1 MMIGSV
7 DQWEKKRQSMHP
19 VIRRAIDY
27 LAQLD
32 EGILEEE
39 GVQPIWGEDMY
50 ARLMAVK
57 TKRKEEQPAE
67 KHEHYFDIH
76 YVIQGEELIGWKRDD
91 GMCSP
96 VQPYDE
102 KGDYALYGELS
113 GEMMIKL
120 TPGMFMVLP
129 PEDIHRPCLTESTAS
144 DLKKV
149 VIKVKASLF

>member
-7 DQWEKKRQSMHP
+7 DRWEAQRQSMHP

-39 GVQPIWGEDMY
+39 GVHLIWGEDMY
-50 ARLMAVK
+50 ARQMAVK

-67 KHEHYFDIH
+67 KHEQYLDIH

-96 VQPYDE
+96 VQPYD
-102 KGDYALYGELS
+102 KDDDYALYGELP

-120 TPGMFMVLP
+120 TPGMFIVLQ
-129 PEDIHRPCLTESTAS
+129 PEDIHRPCLTESSAS